1 MEQNMLAKLCENS
14 RTISSSLSH
23 EEDTS
28 SSTETRSRY
37 MSSRNS
43 TSNRTTPNQ
52 NRKSSKSS
60 DEIIEIAKTIQDG
73 MADLS
78 IVDKNSSSDKKME
91 AMKVE
96 LMNKIK
102 NNEENSRRPSAVR
115 RQSTEESIEEVIDR
129 PKSRGLS
136 SVSFYDNSNSDEDR
150 MQLKKDFT
158 DKKDKPLDKYCKDI
172 IQDIEKSSKVID
184 NHVKQF
190 SQNKY
195 TGDKL
200 VEKLQE
206 IDKLNEIVNKNGVIP
221 DEALTE
227 LNNNFKML
235 TEQVFTES
243 VPKKRIISGKKSSR
257 VDLNFLDDDMSN
269 QDLLEDL
276 LGKK

>member
-102 NNEENSRRPSAVR
+102 NNEGNSRRPSAVR

-136 SVSFYDNSNSDEDR
+136 SVSFYDNSNSDEDK
-150 MQLKKDFT
+150 MPLKKDFT
-158 DKKDKPLDKYCKDI
+158 DKKEKPLDKYCKDI

>member
-37 MSSRNS
+37 ISSRNS

-78 IVDKNSSSDKKME
+78 IVDNNSTSDKKME